1 MPRAQNTG
9 MPGVG
14 VDMDAIAA
22 QVIPVV
28 LAGITVYISLLM
40 MYRAMRGTIRLLF
53 RIAKWTV
60 IFLIAFYV
68 YLLCTTDTTPA
79 PSLGSLL
86 CMSLL
91 TAYGSSLLTI
101 GASAVQRAGGIG
113 PLLEQL
119 NVQPAQP
126 ARRRSRR
133 KSRKVDT
140 EAALED
146 SITEFSQSV
155 GLDKFLDEIIGKKKK
170 KRTAFY

>member
-14 VDMDAIAA
+14 VDVDAIAA

-40 MYRAMRGTIRLLF
+40 MYRAMRGTIRLLL

-68 YLLCTTDTTPA
+68 YLLCTTDTAPA

-119 NVQPAQP
+119 NVQPA
-126 ARRRSRR
+126 RRRSRR
-133 KSRKVDT
+133 KSRKVDA

-146 SITEFSQSV
+146 SIAEFSQSV
-155 GLDKFLDEIIGKKKK
+155 GLDKYLDEIIGKKKK